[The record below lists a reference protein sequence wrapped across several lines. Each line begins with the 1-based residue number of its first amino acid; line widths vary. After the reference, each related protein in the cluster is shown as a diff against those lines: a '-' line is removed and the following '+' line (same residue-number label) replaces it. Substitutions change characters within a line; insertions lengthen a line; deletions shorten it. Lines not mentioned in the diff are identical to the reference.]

1 MAITSIKTGSSFT
14 NLVKYNDFLAGNP
27 SFIPSSYESIASLT
41 PSSYGTYEFTSI
53 PSTYASLQLRIS
65 SLDASANNTWI
76 MTFNNSGGTNYAYH
90 TLSGNGTT
98 AAATGYANQA
108 GIDVNTGGSGTSSTQ
123 PTVAIIDIHDYASTT
138 NYKTAR
144 IFCGTDKNGTGGA
157 VNLNSGVWKSTSAI
171 TTLTLAGGSFSSGT
185 TLALYGIK
193 GA

>member
-1 MAITSIKTGSSFT
+1 MPIISLKSGTKSRSL
-14 NLVKYNDFLAGNP
+14 LVGNP
-27 SFIPSSYESIASLT
+27 YFQPTAYESIASLT

-65 SLDASANNTWI
+65 SLDASANNTWV

-108 GIDVNTGGSGTSSTQ
+108 GIDVNTGGNGTSSTQ